1 MLGKQATKT
10 GYVSFGMFR
19 FVVDSSP
26 YWIIYLM
33 LHSSYYILAIFWSYT
48 VQPQKTL
55 STFTIKV
62 LEKSSLDSQDTARVE
77 TSDEIFGVEIN
88 RIFVEQ
94 PFQVVGNLKRMTAA
108 RAFLQQP
115 SVASAA
121 QSFKIEVTQPLS
133 TIFQSNCLT
142 LWWILCP
149 DESRSILFILLL
161 ARCNKNIN
169 LGLPWWKE
177 NKQQEGMK

>member
-1 MLGKQATKT
+1 MT
-10 GYVSFGMFR
+10 
-19 FVVDSSP
+19 
-26 YWIIYLM
+26 
-33 LHSSYYILAIFWSYT
+33 IFWS
-48 VQPQKTL
+48 KTL
-55 STFTIKV
+55 SIFTIKV
-62 LEKSSLDSQDTARVE
+62 LEKSSLDSQHPARVE

-88 RIFVEQ
+88 RIFVEH

-121 QSFKIEVTQPLS
+121 QSFKLEVTQPLS

-142 LWWILCP
+142 LWWILGP

-177 NKQQEGMK
+177 NNAREWNKLFFWCKITIGPFFRVGI